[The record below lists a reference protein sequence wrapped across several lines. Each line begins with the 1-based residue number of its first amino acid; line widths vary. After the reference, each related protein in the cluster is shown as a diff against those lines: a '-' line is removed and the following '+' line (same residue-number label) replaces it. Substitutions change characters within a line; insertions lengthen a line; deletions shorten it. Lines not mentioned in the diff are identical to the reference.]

1 MRLDGIRVLDLS
13 RLLPGPYA
21 THLLAEAGA
30 DVIKIEDTEMGDYAR
45 YTPPPTNQGFGVTY
59 DAINRGKRSV
69 SVDLSAESGR
79 EVFFDLVEDADVV
92 FEQFRPG
99 VVERL
104 GVDYETVRKHNQ
116 EIVYCSLS
124 GYGQNGPYRD
134 RVGHDLN
141 YAATAGLL
149 DMTRRDR
156 NEKPRIPGIPVG
168 DMSGGLFAAVSMIG
182 AVLSRELGNSGGEYV
197 DVSMTDAVISFSQA
211 LVPEVLAGRGVS
223 PGETRLTGK
232 YPCYGVYETAD
243 GRYATLAALEP
254 KFWQQFCETVG
265 REELVDKHMSDSPEE
280 RAAVREAVAE
290 VFAEKT
296 RDEWEAEIGGEEM
309 MFAAVNRVSEAIKH
323 QQVEARELI
332 IENGAPRVGFPI
344 QGSEGVPDAEGPAP
358 GQGEHTD
365 DVLQE
370 AGYATHEIARL
381 REDGVLK

>member
-45 YTPPPTNQGFGVTY
+45 YTPPSTDQGFGVIY

-69 SVDLSAESGR
+69 SVDLSADRGR
-79 EVFFDLVEDADVV
+79 EVFFDLVKDADVV

-104 GVDYETVRKHNQ
+104 GVDYETVREHNPQ
-116 EIVYCSLS
+116 IVYCSLS

-156 NEKPRIPGIPVG
+156 SEQPRIPGIPVG

-182 AVLSRELGNSGGEYV
+182 AVLSRELGNSDGEYV
-197 DVSMTDAVISFSQA
+197 DVSMTDAVVSFSQA
-211 LVPEVLAGRGVS
+211 LVPEVLAGRDVS

-243 GRYATLAALEP
+243 GRYASLAALEP
-254 KFWQQFCETVG
+254 KFWREFCEAVG
-265 REELVDKHMSDSPEE
+265 REDLIDMHMSDSAAE
-280 RAAVREAVAE
+280 RAAVREAVAD

-296 RDEWEAEIGGEEM
+296 RDEWEAEIGGEET
-309 MFAAVNRVSEAIKH
+309 MFAAVNTVSEAIEH
-323 QQVEARELI
+323 PQIEARDLI
-332 IENGAPRVGFPI
+332 VEDGPPRVGFPI
-344 QGSEGVPDAEGPAP
+344 RGSEGVPDAAAPAP
-358 GQGEHTD
+358 EQGEHTD
-365 DVLQE
+365 AVLQE
-370 AGYATHEIARL
+370 IGYGSGEIASL
-381 REDGVLK
+381 REDGVFE

>member
-1 MRLDGIRVLDLS
+1 MRLDNLRVLDLS

-45 YTPPPTNQGFGVTY
+45 HTPPTTDEGFGLIY

-69 SVDLSAESGR
+69 SLDLSSEDGR
-79 EVFFDLVEDADVV
+79 EVFFELVEDADVV
-92 FEQFRPG
+92 FEQFRPD

-104 GVDYETVRKHNQ
+104 GVDYETVLEYND

-156 NEKPRIPGIPVG
+156 DEAPRIPGIPLG
-168 DMSGGLFAAVSMIG
+168 DMSGGLFAAFSMISG
-182 AVLSRELGNSGGEYV
+182 VASRELGGTGGEYI
-197 DVSMTDAVISFSQA
+197 DVSMTDAVLSFSQA
-211 LVPEVLAGRGVS
+211 LVPEVLAGRDLA

-243 GRYATLAALEP
+243 ERYVTLAALEP
-254 KFWQQFCETVG
+254 RFWKEFCERVG
-265 REELVDKHMSDSPEE
+265 REDLFDKHMSELADE
-280 RAAVREAVAE
+280 RAAVREAIEE
-290 VFAEKT
+290 VFATKT
-296 RDEWEAEIGGEEM
+296 RDEWEAEIGGDET
-309 MFAAVNRVSEAIKH
+309 MFAAVNTVSEALDHPQID
-323 QQVEARELI
+323 ARGLVTED
-332 IENGAPRVGFPI
+332 GAPRL
-344 QGSEGVPDAEGPAP
+344 GSPVRGSVGVPGAEGPAP
-358 GQGEHTD
+358 EHGEHTD
-365 DVLQE
+365 EVLRE
-370 AGYATHEIARL
+370 AGHTEDELARL
-381 REDGVLK
+381 RDDGVVR

>member
-1 MRLDGIRVLDLS
+1 MRLNNVRVLDLS

-45 YTPPPTNQGFGVTY
+45 YTPPTTEEGFGVIY

-69 SVDLSAESGR
+69 SLDLSSESGR
-79 EVFFDLVEDADVV
+79 EVFFDLVEDADVI

-104 GVDYETVRKHNQ
+104 GVDYESVREHNP
-116 EIVYCSLS
+116 EIVYCSLT

-156 NEKPRIPGIPVG
+156 DEKPRIPGVPVG
-168 DMSGGLFAAVSMIG
+168 DMSGGLFAAFSMIG
-182 AVLSRELGNSGGEYV
+182 GVLSRELGDTGGEYI
-197 DVSMTDAVISFSQA
+197 DVSMTDAVLSFSQA
-211 LVPEVLAGRGVS
+211 LVPEALAGRDVA

-243 GRYATLAALEP
+243 ERYVTLAALEP
-254 KFWQQFCETVG
+254 KFWREFCERVD
-265 REELVDKHMSDSPEE
+265 REDLIDKHMSESAEE
-280 RAAVREAVAE
+280 RATVREAIE
-290 VFAEKT
+290 DVFAEKT
-296 RDEWEAEIGGEEM
+296 SEEWEAEIGGEET
-309 MFAAVNRVSEAIKH
+309 MFATVNTVSEALQHPQI
-323 QQVEARELI
+323 EARNLI
-332 IENGAPRVGFPI
+332 VEDGAPRVGFPMR
-344 QGSEGVPDAEGPAP
+344 GSEGVPTAEGSAP
-358 GQGEHTD
+358 EQGEHTD
-365 DVLQE
+365 AVLRD
-370 AGYATHEIARL
+370 AGYTDDQIDGL
-381 REDGVLK
+381 RDDDVIL

>member
-1 MRLDGIRVLDLS
+1 MRLDNVRVLDLS

-45 YTPPPTNQGFGVTY
+45 HTPPTTDEGFGLIY

-69 SVDLSAESGR
+69 SLDLSSEDGR
-79 EVFFDLVEDADVV
+79 EVFFELVEDADVV

-104 GVDYETVRKHNQ
+104 GVDYEAVQEYND

-156 NEKPRIPGIPVG
+156 DEKPRIPGIPVG
-168 DMSGGLFAAVSMIG
+168 DMSGGLFAAFSMISG
-182 AVLSRELGNSGGEYV
+182 VVSRELGDTGGEYI
-197 DVSMTDAVISFSQA
+197 DVSMTDAVVSFSQA
-211 LVPEVLAGRGVS
+211 LAPEVLAGRDVA

-243 GRYATLAALEP
+243 GRYVTLAALEP
-254 KFWQQFCETVG
+254 KFWKEFCERVG
-265 REELVDKHMSDSPEE
+265 REDLLDKHMSESADE
-280 RAAVREAVAE
+280 RAAVREAIEE
-290 VFAEKT
+290 VFAAKT
-296 RDEWEAEIGGEEM
+296 RDEWEAEIGGEET
-309 MFAAVNRVSEAIKH
+309 MFAAVNTVSEALEHPQIDARDMV
-323 QQVEARELI
+323 VED
-332 IENGAPRVGFPI
+332 GAPRVGSPVR
-344 QGSEGVPDAEGPAP
+344 GSEGVPGAEGPAP
-358 GQGEHTD
+358 EHGEHTD
-365 DVLQE
+365 DVLRE
-370 AGYATHEIARL
+370 AGYTDDELARL
-381 REDGVLK
+381 REDGVVR